1 MGSPQS
7 PAAVQSNTMA
17 TLGTLEAQMRT
28 YVNTLP
34 QGWGVA
40 SGSIA
45 QWIDGFSQRL
55 WQFQQYVPVGEWL
68 KAQGLPQAAQWLDA
82 TIGDLTQARNQY
94 VQLYQ
99 NTVREEIQRLGTW
112 QDAGRFATD
121 QVQQATAYRNAV
133 FTRSMQ
139 GLFDVNEENCF
150 DCHRYIGVVGGGYC
164 YDCARARG
172 WVS

>member
-7 PAAVQSNTMA
+7 PADIQNSTMA
-17 TLGTLEAQMRT
+17 ALGALEAQMRS
-28 YVNTLP
+28 YVSTFP
-34 QGWGVA
+34 GDRAVA

-68 KAQGLPQAAQWLDA
+68 KGQGLPQVARWLDA
-82 TIGDLTQARNQY
+82 AIGDLMGARSQY
-94 VQLYQ
+94 VESYQ
-99 NTVREEIQRLGTW
+99 NTVREENTRLGIW
-112 QDAGRFATD
+112 QDAGRFATG
-121 QVQQATAYRNAV
+121 QMQQATAYRNAV
-133 FTRSMQ
+133 FNRSLQ

-172 WVS
+172 WVY